1 VTQQL
6 EQVNEAAAEAFVE
19 RLFNASL
26 GAIDV
31 FTVYVGDRLGLYQAM
46 SDRGALTASELASA
60 ANIDIRYARE
70 WLEQQ
75 AATGFVVVDDV
86 DAHPEQRRFTLPA
99 EHAAALIDADS
110 PLSIAPLAR
119 AVASIGVVLPKLLD
133 AYRTGG
139 GVPWAAFGDD
149 GIEAQGDFNRPW
161 IRASLASE
169 YLPSVPDVHEKLT
182 SGARVADVAC
192 GVGWAGVTIAGGY
205 PNSSVV
211 GLDPDDSSI
220 AIARRLGAE
229 NGVSDRTTFEVHD
242 CTQPLPG
249 GPFDLVVMIEALHD
263 VAQPVEILSRMR
275 ESLAPGGTVIVADER
290 VAEAFTAPADEVE
303 RFMYG
308 ASILI
313 CLPAGMSEQP
323 SAATGTVIRPE
334 TVRAYATAAGF
345 SSVEVLEQ
353 IDHPMLR
360 FYRLHP

>member
-1 VTQQL
+1 MTQQL
-6 EQVNEAAAEAFVE
+6 EQINDSVAEEFVG
-19 RLFNASL
+19 RLFNAGL
-26 GAIDV
+26 AAIDV
-31 FTVYVGDRLGLYQAM
+31 FTVYVGDRLGLYRLLAEG
-46 SDRGALTASELASA
+46 GALSAPELATA
-60 ANIDIRYARE
+60 ADIDPRYARE

-75 AATGFVVVDDV
+75 AATGIITVDDV
-86 DAHPEQRRFTLPA
+86 SAAPDERRFSLPR
-99 EHAAALIDADS
+99 EHAVALVDPDS
-110 PLSIAPLAR
+110 GFSIAPLAR
-119 AVASIGVVLPKLLD
+119 AVASVGVVLPQLLD

-139 GVPWAAFGDD
+139 GVPWAAFGAD

-169 YLPSVPDVHEKLT
+169 YLPAVPDVHEKLT
-182 SGARVADVAC
+182 SGARVADIAC
-192 GVGWAGVTIAGGY
+192 GVGWAGLTIASGY
-205 PNSSVV
+205 PNTSVV

-229 NGVSDRTTFEVHD
+229 QGVFDRTTFEVHD

-275 ESLAPGGTVIVADER
+275 ESLADGGTVIVADER
-290 VAEAFTAPADEVE
+290 VGETFSAPADDVE

-308 ASILI
+308 ASVLI

-334 TVRAYATAAGF
+334 TVRRYATEAGF
-345 SSVEVLEQ
+345 ASVEELEQ
-353 IDHPMLR
+353 IEHPMLR
-360 FYRLHP
+360 FYRLDP

>member
-1 VTQQL
+1 MTDQL
-6 EQVNEAAAEAFVE
+6 DTARAESFVG
-19 RLFNASL
+19 RLFDAAL

-31 FTVYVGDRLGLYQAM
+31 ITVYVGDRLGLYRTLAE
-46 SDRGALTASELASA
+46 RGGLTAPELADA
-60 ANIDIRYARE
+60 AGIHPRYARE

-75 AATGFVVVDDV
+75 AVTGFLDVDDIQAPA
-86 DAHPEQRRFTLPA
+86 DERRFTLPP
-99 EHAAALIDADS
+99 EHAAALIDPDS
-110 PLSIAPLAR
+110 ELSIAPVAR
-119 AVASIGVVLPKLLD
+119 AVVSVGAVLPELLD

-139 GVPWAAFGDD
+139 GVPWSAFGSD

-169 YLPSVPDVHEKLT
+169 YLPSIPDVHEKLT

-192 GVGWAGVTIAGGY
+192 GVGWAAVAIAEGY
-205 PNSSVV
+205 GNTSVV

-229 NGVSDRTTFEVHD
+229 HGVSERTTFEMHD

-263 VAQPVEILSRMR
+263 VAQPVTILSRMR
-275 ESLAPGGTVIVADER
+275 ESLAPGGTVIIADER
-290 VAEAFTAPADEVE
+290 VGETFTAPSDETE

-308 ASILI
+308 ASVLI

-323 SAATGTVIRPE
+323 SAMTGTVIRPA
-334 TVRAYATAAGF
+334 TLAGYATEAGF

-360 FYRLHP
+360 FYRLHV

>member
-1 VTQQL
+1 MTQQL
-6 EQVNEAAAEAFVE
+6 AQIDAAKAEEFVG
-19 RLFNASL
+19 RLFNAAL
-26 GAIDV
+26 GAVDV
-31 FTVYVGDRLGLYQAM
+31 FTVYIGDRLGLYRAM
-46 SDRGALTASELASA
+46 SDGGPLTAPELAQA
-60 ANIDIRYARE
+60 AGIDPRYARE

-75 AATGFVVVDDV
+75 AATGFVEVDDTAAGP
-86 DAHPEQRRFTLPA
+86 DERRFTLPP
-99 EHAAALIDADS
+99 EHTAALTDPDS
-110 PLSIAPLAR
+110 GFSIAPLAR
-119 AVASIGVVLPKLLD
+119 AIASVGVVLPQLLD
-133 AYRTGG
+133 AYRSGG

-169 YLPSVPDVHEKLT
+169 YLPAVGDVHEKLT

-205 PNSSVV
+205 PNTSVV

-229 NGVSDRTTFEVHD
+229 QGVSDRTTFEVHD

-249 GPFDLVVMIEALHD
+249 GPFDLVIMIEALHD

-275 ESLAPGGTVIVADER
+275 ESLADGGTVIVADER
-290 VAEAFTAPADEVE
+290 VGEAFTAPADEVE

-323 SAATGTVIRPE
+323 SAATGTVIRPS
-334 TVRAYATAAGF
+334 TVRDYATRAGF

-360 FYRLHP
+360 FYRLEP